1 MDLINIKIIADLL
14 VKLLVIIVIAYVL
27 TRLRFF
33 REVLEGKLTPK
44 NQIILILIFGALAVF
59 CTYAGFQVNGAI
71 ANVRD
76 MAPMVAGLVGGP
88 VVGLGAGLI
97 GGLHRLTM
105 GGLTAVPCAVSTIL
119 AGLIAGLIYIK
130 NKKKFIGIWGAVIFA
145 ILMETLHMVLILI
158 LATPFAQ
165 AVEVV
170 TKIYVPMVVGN
181 VVGMFIFAFMI
192 TKVIKKLELLK
203 ETVTKESK

>member
-1 MDLINIKIIADLL
+1 MDLININIFADLL
-14 VKLLVIIVIAYVL
+14 VKLLIIIVIAYAL

-33 REVLEGKLTPK
+33 REVLDGKLTQK
-44 NQIILILIFGALAVF
+44 NLIILILIFGGLAIF

-71 ANVRD
+71 ANIRD
-76 MAPMVAGLVGGP
+76 MAPMIAGLVGGP
-88 VVGLGAGLI
+88 VAGLGVGLI

-105 GGLTAVPCAVSTIL
+105 GGLTAVPCALSTIL

-192 TKVIKKLELLK
+192 TNVIKKLKQPK
-203 ETVTKESK
+203 ETVSKESK

>member
-1 MDLINIKIIADLL
+1 MDLININIIADLL
-14 VKLLVIIVIAYVL
+14 VKLLIIIVIAYIL

-33 REVLEGKLTPK
+33 KEVLEGKLTLK
-44 NQIILILIFGALAVF
+44 NQIILILIFGGLAVF
-59 CTYAGFQVNGAI
+59 CTYAGFQINGAI

-76 MAPMVAGLVGGP
+76 MAPMIAGLVGGP

-97 GGLHRLTM
+97 GGIHRLTM
-105 GGLTAVPCAVSTIL
+105 GGLTAIPCAISTIL
-119 AGLIAGLIYIK
+119 AGLIAGLIYLK

-145 ILMETLHMVLILI
+145 ILMETLHMILILV

-165 AVEVV
+165 ALEVV

-181 VVGMFIFAFMI
+181 AVGMFIFAFMI
-192 TKVIKKLELLK
+192 TNVIKKLQQPK
-203 ETVTKESK
+203 ETVNKESK

>member
-1 MDLINIKIIADLL
+1 MDLININIFADLL
-14 VKLLVIIVIAYVL
+14 VKLLIIIVIAYAL

-33 REVLEGKLTPK
+33 REVLDGKLTQK
-44 NQIILILIFGALAVF
+44 NLIILILIFGGLAIF

-71 ANVRD
+71 ANIRD
-76 MAPMVAGLVGGP
+76 MAPMIAGLVGGP
-88 VVGLGAGLI
+88 VAGLGAGLI

-105 GGLTAVPCAVSTIL
+105 GGLTAVPCALSTIL

-192 TKVIKKLELLK
+192 TNVIKKLKQPK
-203 ETVTKESK
+203 ETVSKESK